1 MSNELK
7 PYRLLSGISGNVNR
21 FRYFVKLYWRNIRE
35 GENFYKREI
44 SSVSTIDIAELK
56 TPTYFSF
63 VPDRFAGS
71 LQDVMIVM

>member
-7 PYRLLSGISGNVNR
+7 PYRLLSGIMEMR
-21 FRYFVKLYWRNIRE
+21 IAFVILLSYIDNIRE

-44 SSVSTIDIAELK
+44 FSVSTIDIAELK

-63 VPDRFAGS
+63 VPDASRDR
-71 LQDVMIVM
+71 LEM